1 MNRLVCYVNDGVGCF
16 LPVDCILRDACEGN
30 HHAKNEGEYFFHNR
44 NFRKFAQ
51 NFITSKRKVIFLHT
65 LSYNL
70 KDRIIIQA
78 SISPALAEQVI
89 KQADGNIS
97 QYIKDAIR
105 FYETF
110 GVDDECLR
118 KINDG
123 AFKETKNI
131 LRHIKSVNFLY
142 SPQIEAL
149 ETH

>member
-1 MNRLVCYVNDGVGCF
+1 M
-16 LPVDCILRDACEGN
+16 
-30 HHAKNEGEYFFHNR
+30 
-44 NFRKFAQ
+44 
-51 NFITSKRKVIFLHT
+51 
-65 LSYNL
+65 

-123 AFKETKNI
+123 AFKETREVHNYISSI
-131 LRHIKSVNFLY
+131 LKEHFNKVKYFK
-142 SPQIEAL
+142 AC
-149 ETH
+149 